1 MIEIKAT
8 KTISDISK
16 GKKTQKSLKKVSR
29 TEKIVAGLLFM
40 KIKL

>member
-16 GKKTQKSLKKVSR
+16 GKKTQKSLKKI
-29 TEKIVAGLLFM
+29 EKIVAGLLFM